1 MEAAPAPSVV
11 EEAPKEPETTV
22 QLEPVTQ
29 KDEEEPMEQ
38 EESEPAIQE
47 ETLNISQVKRKL
59 QQVKGFKSGF
69 STRGNLDC
77 R

>member
-11 EEAPKEPETTV
+11 EETPKEPEATV
-22 QLEPVTQ
+22 QLEPVTGDM

-38 EESEPAIQE
+38 EEPEPAIQE

-59 QQVKGFKSGF
+59 
-69 STRGNLDC
+69 R
-77 R
+77 

>member
-11 EEAPKEPETTV
+11 EETPKEPETIV
-22 QLEPVTQ
+22 EPEPVTQ

-59 QQVKGFKSGF
+59 RGVKGSKGFKKWLKHQ
-69 STRGNLDC
+69 N
-77 R
+77 

>member
-29 KDEEEPMEQ
+29 KDEEEEPMEQ

-59 QQVKGFKSGF
+59 
-69 STRGNLDC
+69 R
-77 R
+77 